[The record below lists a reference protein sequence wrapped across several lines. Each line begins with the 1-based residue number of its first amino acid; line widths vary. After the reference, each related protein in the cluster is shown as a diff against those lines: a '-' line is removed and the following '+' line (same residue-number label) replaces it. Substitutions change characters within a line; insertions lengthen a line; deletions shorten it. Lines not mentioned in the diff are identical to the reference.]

1 MCISLC
7 VRRERVIAIVLLR
20 VIGSCSVLCDTVF
33 NRLQQLRDRFLGLT
47 EQIAFT
53 ACMHALHAQAPFVCT
68 HIIGIYNVQRLSWYH
83 DAISH
88 LNNKNGKRHRNA
100 TRMSLSEMKQLH
112 M

>member
-53 ACMHALHAQAPFVCT
+53 ACTHRPHSFVHT
-68 HIIGIYNVQRLSWYH
+68 SLESTMSNVYH
-83 DAISH
+83 
-88 LNNKNGKRHRNA
+88 GTM
-100 TRMSLSEMKQLH
+100 TRYLT
-112 M
+112 

>member
-47 EQIAFT
+47 ELNKLHSP
-53 ACMHALHAQAPFVCT
+53 HARTGPIRLYT
-68 HIIGIYNVQRLSWYH
+68 HHWNLQCPTFIMVP
-83 DAISH
+83 
-88 LNNKNGKRHRNA
+88 
-100 TRMSLSEMKQLH
+100 
-112 M
+112 